1 MRQGGLRLQI
11 SVCRF
16 MFPHCMQSMAFS
28 GDRFLS
34 AVPGSQH
41 SWAEGGDFSCTS
53 FPLHAPAPR
62 FVPLQ
67 GVHVSQQTNCTAT
80 SPSPRA
86 RGSRRGHS
94 LLGSRPLSPDE
105 WPVRGQHGGVTRHLH
120 RLRSSP
126 PPATPILFCPT
137 VPSFPQASVRSACAA
152 FSSGLHPRSERLFL
166 KAWLAVRGTC
176 ESALFS

>member
-1 MRQGGLRLQI
+1 M
-11 SVCRF
+11 SVG
-16 MFPHCMQSMAFS
+16 S
-28 GDRFLS
+28 RFLIVCS
-34 AVPGSQH
+34 RWLFLETVFLERFQAH
-41 SWAEGGDFSCTS
+41 STAGWKAEISPALPSPCTHLS
-53 FPLHAPAPR
+53 PR

-105 WPVRGQHGGVTRHLH
+105 WPARGQHCGVTRHLH

-137 VPSFPQASVRSACAA
+137 VPSFPQASVGTACAA
-152 FSSGLHPRSERLFL
+152 FSSGLRPRSERLFL

>member
-1 MRQGGLRLQI
+1 MSVGSCFLIVCSRWLFLETVFLARFQAHSTAGRKAEI
-11 SVCRF
+11 S
-16 MFPHCMQSMAFS
+16 PALPS
-28 GDRFLS
+28 
-34 AVPGSQH
+34 P
-41 SWAEGGDFSCTS
+41 CTHL
-53 FPLHAPAPR
+53 PPR

-105 WPVRGQHGGVTRHLH
+105 WPARGQHGGVTRHLH

-152 FSSGLHPRSERLFL
+152 FSSGLRPRSERLFL